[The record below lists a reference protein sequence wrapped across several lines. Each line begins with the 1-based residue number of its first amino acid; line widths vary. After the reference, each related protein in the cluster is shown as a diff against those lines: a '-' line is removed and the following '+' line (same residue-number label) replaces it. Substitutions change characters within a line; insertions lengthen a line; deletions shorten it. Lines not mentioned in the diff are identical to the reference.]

1 MISYNVYK
9 LVHLISIFGL
19 FLSLGCAAV
28 MEKSQSRWTAP
39 VHGISL
45 VLILVAGFGM
55 LARLGI
61 HGALPGWAIG
71 KLAVW
76 LVFGAS
82 IALAKRRVLP
92 LGAFL
97 SLIIALGGLAAGLAL
112 WKP

>member
-9 LVHLISIFGL
+9 LIHLISIFGL

-28 MEKSQSRWTAP
+28 MEKAKSRWTAP

-45 VLILVAGFGM
+45 VLILIAGFGM

-61 HGALPGWAIG
+61 QGSLPGWAVG
-71 KLAVW
+71 KLIVW

-82 IALAKRRVLP
+82 IALAKRKVMP

-97 SLIIALGGLAAGLAL
+97 FLITALGGVAAGLAL